1 MTDKMR
7 DSNRTSRGPFVAFIV
22 VFLVVTISVSII
34 ATVVTFILPESYAST
49 ARIRV
54 TPDRP
59 SDTVQVS
66 DTFIATTC
74 ETIKSAVVLNSVV
87 EKLNLN
93 ESWGKKYFNGER
105 LKTAESLEI
114 LKPRLEVAPVRNT
127 MLISITVYSD
137 DKMEAAQIANE
148 IADSYRNYRLQTYNG
163 SLSLPESLV
172 QVTDPAE
179 PGRAPVKPNKP
190 LNIALGLLFGGVI
203 GALLGGIAALM
214 TSKTGSRA

>member
-7 DSNRTSRGPFVAFIV
+7 DSNGTSRAPFVAFIV
-22 VFLVVTISVSII
+22 VFSVVTISVSII
-34 ATVVTFILPESYAST
+34 ATVVTFILQESYAST

-54 TPDRP
+54 TPDQP
-59 SDTVQVS
+59 SDIVQS
-66 DTFIATTC
+66 NETFIATTC
-74 ETIKSAVVLNSVV
+74 EIIKSAVVLNPVI

-93 ESWGKKYFNGER
+93 ERWGKKYFNGDR

-114 LKPRLEVAPVRNT
+114 LKPRLELAPVRNT

-148 IADSYRNYRLQTYNG
+148 ITDSYRNYRLQNG

-172 QVTDPAE
+172 QVIDPAK
-179 PGRAPVKPNKP
+179 PGLAPVKPNKP
-190 LNIALGLLFGGVI
+190 LYIALGMLIGGVI

-214 TSKTGSRA
+214 TSKTGSRT